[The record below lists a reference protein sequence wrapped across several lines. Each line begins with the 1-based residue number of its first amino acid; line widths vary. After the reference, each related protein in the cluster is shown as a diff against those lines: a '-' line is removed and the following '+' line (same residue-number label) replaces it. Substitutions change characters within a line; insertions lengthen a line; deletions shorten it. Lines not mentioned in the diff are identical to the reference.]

1 MGVKSI
7 SNNQCGCITSWSWSN
22 DLWFSSNKK
31 IQNYIMKKSTL
42 FTSVII
48 AIIIFPQIALACA
61 TCYGNSDSAAVEGMN
76 KAIFTMLG
84 ITGGVLSG
92 VGSSIYV
99 LSRRAK
105 KHANSLPNQ
114 KDTIRR

>member
-1 MGVKSI
+1 MRKKA
-7 SNNQCGCITSWSWSN
+7 
-22 DLWFSSNKK
+22 LFSS
-31 IQNYIMKKSTL
+31 
-42 FTSVII
+42 II
-48 AIIIFPQIALACA
+48 VAVIIFPEIAFACA
-61 TCYGNSDSAAVEGMN
+61 TCYGNSDAAAVEGMN

-105 KHANSLPNQ
+105 KYANSLPNQ